1 MTSVLIIDDHPIVL
15 QGCRRMLEDA
25 GIVRVLEA
33 RDATSGYR
41 LYRRHHPDVVIV
53 DLAMQGSGLG
63 GLDVIRRMR
72 SHDQRSR
79 ILVFSM
85 HSETGYVLR
94 ALNLGARG
102 YVSKSAPA
110 AELLNAVKR
119 AARGEPYV
127 DSETARELA
136 SAALSPEESLK
147 DLTPRE
153 TEILRLLGEGKSLSG
168 IAETLGIAYKTVAN
182 TCSKLKEKL
191 GLERTGDLIRLAVEN
206 RTHKLA
212 PD

>member
-1 MTSVLIIDDHPIVL
+1 MKILVVDDHAVVREGVRRLLLAIEGVTIIEAETAHEGMTLFRREVPDIVVL
-15 QGCRRMLEDA
+15 DINLKNSSGIELLRRFRIENA
-25 GIVRVLEA
+25 AVRVVIFSMYSDVA
-33 RDATSGYR
+33 YATSA
-41 LYRRHHPDVVIV
+41 RR
-53 DLAMQGSGLG
+53 A
-63 GLDVIRRMR
+63 
-72 SHDQRSR
+72 
-79 ILVFSM
+79 
-85 HSETGYVLR
+85 
-94 ALNLGARG
+94 GAIG

-110 AELLNAVKR
+110 AELNAVKR

>member
-1 MTSVLIIDDHPIVL
+1 
-15 QGCRRMLEDA
+15 
-25 GIVRVLEA
+25 
-33 RDATSGYR
+33 
-41 LYRRHHPDVVIV
+41 
-53 DLAMQGSGLG
+53 
-63 GLDVIRRMR
+63 
-72 SHDQRSR
+72 
-79 ILVFSM
+79 
-85 HSETGYVLR
+85 
-94 ALNLGARG
+94 
-102 YVSKSAPA
+102 
-110 AELLNAVKR
+110 LLNAVKR